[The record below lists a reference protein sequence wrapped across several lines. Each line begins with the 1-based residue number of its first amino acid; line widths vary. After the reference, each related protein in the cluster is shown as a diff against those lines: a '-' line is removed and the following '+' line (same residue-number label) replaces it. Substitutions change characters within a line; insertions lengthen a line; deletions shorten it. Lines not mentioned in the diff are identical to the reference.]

1 MVSALP
7 HLEVTVAC
15 VFTVLPVRRQLEH
28 SVHLYLH
35 ASLISLRIAVV
46 LGHLGGVA
54 LLRLHA
60 MLELAMKEI
69 NVIQRSKAFDER
81 RKNCLVAI

>member
-1 MVSALP
+1 M
-7 HLEVTVAC
+7 TVAC
-15 VFTVLPVRRQLEH
+15 VFIVLPVRRQLEH

-35 ASLISLRIAVV
+35 TFLISLQIAVV

-54 LLRLHA
+54 LPRLHA

-69 NVIQRSKAFDER
+69 NVIQRAKAFDER
-81 RKNCLVAI
+81 RKNRLAAI